1 MMAFYGD
8 DLNPEDFE
16 GGPERERGDEVG
28 ENRPSGSPAPP
39 PAGDVRADILR
50 RFEAWLDRTLAGGAP
65 LEGLD
70 AELLAELAREEEPAA
85 DAAPAGCDLYSLWSA
100 LTALREETRIQ
111 GRHFRQLSET
121 VAPLAGL
128 EPAVNEALDA
138 HGQALAEARRLGAQV
153 AGARGERERELRRDA
168 QRQAVLLMLDA
179 RDRLERG
186 LASARGA
193 LEAIG
198 KPVRGHFDFLRRFG
212 SDITRNAA
220 DAAHALRQG
229 YELTLESLTEG
240 LEQLGVRP
248 ISCLGELFDP
258 RWMNAADLAE
268 TAAAPEGTVL
278 EVYRNG
284 YTWNGE
290 PLRPAQVK
298 VARAPTPKG

>member
-1 MMAFYGD
+1 MTNPLED
-8 DLNPEDFE
+8 STNPEPFGKPFDDPAAE
-16 GGPERERGDEVG
+16 NAQPAAPGLPE
-28 ENRPSGSPAPP
+28 
-39 PAGDVRADILR
+39 DVRATILR

-70 AELLAELAREEEPAA
+70 AELLAELAREDEPAA
-85 DAAPAGCDLYSLWSA
+85 EAAPAGYDLYSLWSA

-111 GRHFRQLSET
+111 GRHFKQLSET
-121 VAPLAGL
+121 LEPLASVGA
-128 EPAVNEALDA
+128 AVDEALAA
-138 HGQALAEARRLGAQV
+138 HGEALAEARRLGTQAL
-153 AGARGERERELRRDA
+153 GARGEREHELRREA
-168 QRQAVLLMLDA
+168 QRQAVLLMIDT

-186 LASARGA
+186 LASARAA
-193 LEAIG
+193 LDATLA
-198 KPVRGHFDFLRRFG
+198 PVRGHFDFLRRMG
-212 SDITRNAA
+212 SDVARNAA
-220 DAAHALRQG
+220 DAARALRQG

-248 ISCLGELFDP
+248 IHCLGELFDP

-268 TAAAPEGTVL
+268 TTVAPEGTVL

-298 VARAPTPKG
+298 VARAPSAGG